1 MCKTISG
8 IGRAWSSS
16 AAANSKIRRRA
27 ASALRGEA
35 CPNKVAQRRAKG
47 LSRLPRT
54 LGPLLRPVGKV
65 FVVFGDPQHRILG
78 WGIAHLL
85 GDGARFFR
93 ATAPVRGV
101 VDERCRH
108 VSPQA
113 AADMRS
119 PVCPT
124 FSRIPT
130 LIGM

>member
-8 IGRAWSSS
+8 IDRAWSSS
-16 AAANSKIRRRA
+16 AAASSKSDAVLTLRSA
-27 ASALRGEA
+27 ARFAQSSSAPR
-35 CPNKVAQRRAKG
+35 PKG
-47 LSRLPRT
+47 LSRLRRT
-54 LGPLLRPVGKV
+54 LGPLLRPLGKA
-65 FVVFGDPQHRILG
+65 FVVFRDPQHRILG

-101 VDERCRH
+101 VDERSRH

-113 AADMRS
+113 ATGMRS

-124 FSRIPT
+124 FQEYSH
-130 LIGM
+130 